1 MHICRFQ
8 TSHSLALPWMDS
20 ALKAELTFYFSLALY
35 SSHRH
40 CPLTMPRNAAEVW
53 WSDRVVG
60 PSQTQPSSQR
70 APAPVSLH
78 STAPRYRS
86 YWLLMVSS
94 AVAAWETLA
103 EETFSFLEGL
113 ERRCWIY
120 SQS

>member
-20 ALKAELTFYFSLALY
+20 ALKAELTFCFSLALY
-35 SSHRH
+35 SSHSH

-70 APAPVSLH
+70 APAPVSPQHCSQIQVIL
-78 STAPRYRS
+78 AADGVLRS
-86 YWLLMVSS
+86 GRLGDS
-94 AVAAWETLA
+94 
-103 EETFSFLEGL
+103 G
-113 ERRCWIY
+113 
-120 SQS
+120 